1 MHTRE
6 QNAIADD
13 LEDTKRLD
21 TTEADEISRL
31 QRRVADLE
39 QALAERVQAEQT
51 AQSESEER
59 LNSILNSLDDIV
71 WSQSAA
77 TFEVLYLNPAA
88 ERIYGRSVA
97 EFMADP
103 ELWLRV
109 IHPEDA
115 EQVLSFFPSILEAG
129 AYEFDYRILRPSGEI
144 RWLHDRGR
152 TVHDATG
159 APIRIDGIATD
170 ITERKRAEDE
180 QEERRGQMEVI
191 RMQEALLRELST
203 PLIPISD
210 SVLIMPLI
218 GSMDSR
224 RTQQVL
230 ESLLSGITETK
241 AEVAILDITGVPLVD
256 TQVANA
262 LLRAAQA
269 VKLLG
274 AQIILTGIRPE
285 VAQTLVGLGADLGTI
300 VTRSTLQ
307 SGIDLAMHRR

>member
-1 MHTRE
+1 M
-6 QNAIADD
+6 
-13 LEDTKRLD
+13 D

-31 QRRVADLE
+31 QRRIADLE
-39 QALAERVQAEQT
+39 QALVEQVQAEQT

-71 WSQSAA
+71 WSQSAT

-97 EFMADP
+97 EFMADAD
-103 ELWLRV
+103 LWQQV
-109 IHPEDA
+109 VHPEDM
-115 EQVLSFFPSILEAG
+115 ERVLSFLPSILEAG
-129 AYEFDYRILRPSGEI
+129 AGEIDYRILRPSGEI
-144 RWLHDRGR
+144 RWLHDRGHTIR
-152 TVHDATG
+152 DATG

-170 ITERKRAEDE
+170 ITERKHAEAE
-180 QEERRGQMEVI
+180 QEERRRQQEVI

-210 SVLIMPLI
+210 KVLVMPLI
-218 GSMDSR
+218 GSIDSR
-224 RTQQVL
+224 RAQQVL
-230 ESLLSGITETK
+230 ETLLSGITESE
-241 AEVAILDITGVPLVD
+241 AEVAILDITGVSLVD
-256 TQVANA
+256 TQVASA
-262 LLRAAQA
+262 ILRVAQA

-307 SGIDLAMHRR
+307 SGIAFAIQRG

>member
-1 MHTRE
+1 
-6 QNAIADD
+6 
-13 LEDTKRLD
+13 LD

-39 QALAERVQAEQT
+39 QALAERLQAEQT

-59 LNSILNSLDDIV
+59 LNSILTSLDDIV

-88 ERIYGRSVA
+88 EQIYGRSVA

-109 IHPEDA
+109 VHPEDA
-115 EQVLSFFPSILEAG
+115 ERVLSFFPSILEAG
-129 AYEFDYRILRPSGEI
+129 AYEIDYRILRPTGEI
-144 RWLHDRGR
+144 RWLHDRGH
-152 TVHDATG
+152 TVRDATG

-180 QEERRGQMEVI
+180 QEERRRQMEVI

-210 SVLIMPLI
+210 SVLVMPLI
-218 GSMDSR
+218 GSIDSR
-224 RTQQVL
+224 RAQQVL
-230 ESLLSGITETK
+230 ENLLSGITESK
-241 AEVAILDITGVPLVD
+241 AQVAILDITGVPLVD

-269 VKLLG
+269 VKLIG

-285 VAQTLVGLGADLGTI
+285 VAQTLVGLGADLGAI

-307 SGIDLAMHRR
+307 SGIDLATHRR

>member
-1 MHTRE
+1 
-6 QNAIADD
+6 
-13 LEDTKRLD
+13 LD
-21 TTEADEISRL
+21 TTEADEIRRL

-39 QALAERVQAEQT
+39 QALAERVLAEQT

-71 WSQSAA
+71 WSQSPT

-88 ERIYGRSVA
+88 ERIYGRSLA

-115 EQVLSFFPSILEAG
+115 ERVMDFFPNILEVGAG
-129 AYEFDYRILRPSGEI
+129 EIDYRILRSNGEI
-144 RWLHDRGR
+144 RWLHDRGH
-152 TVHDATG
+152 TVPDATG

-170 ITERKRAEDE
+170 ITERKRAEAE
-180 QEERRGQMEVI
+180 QEEHRRQLEVI
-191 RMQEALLRELST
+191 RVQEALLRELST

-210 SVLIMPLI
+210 SVLVMPLI
-218 GSMDSR
+218 GSIDSR
-224 RTQQVL
+224 RAQQVL
-230 ESLLSGITETK
+230 ETLLSGITESK
-241 AEVAILDITGVPLVD
+241 GEVAILDITGVPLVD

-307 SGIDLAMHRR
+307 SGIDLAMQRR